1 MWGRLRSN
9 FAIRPVFGLAGL
21 LVMVTPIWPIGQASA
36 ATQQRGAAHVPH
48 CLHGTRART
57 SRLGRRWGTH
67 LRATRLRG
75 RPYLRCTAAFFSRQ
89 YISLA
94 LYPGLQIAN
103 SGGDDAK
110 TESIRTPTAILADGI
125 AATKP
130 GRFAAQENGLTASGQ
145 GGSVSR

>member
-1 MWGRLRSN
+1 VFLTAVNARYGTNPEFRMISAGGPTSVSDETSLPNANGKTKRDSALPPRDKGSDITAWEALGYTPARYEAAWQAVFAMYGR
-9 FAIRPVFGLAGL
+9 I
-21 LVMVTPIWPIGQASA
+21 
-36 ATQQRGAAHVPH
+36 
-48 CLHGTRART
+48 
-57 SRLGRRWGTH
+57 
-67 LRATRLRG
+67 
-75 RPYLRCTAAFFSRQ
+75 FSRQ

-110 TESIRTPTAILADGI
+110 TESTRTPTAILADGI

>member
-1 MWGRLRSN
+1 MYGR
-9 FAIRPVFGLAGL
+9 I
-21 LVMVTPIWPIGQASA
+21 
-36 ATQQRGAAHVPH
+36 
-48 CLHGTRART
+48 
-57 SRLGRRWGTH
+57 
-67 LRATRLRG
+67 
-75 RPYLRCTAAFFSRQ
+75 FSRQ

-145 GGSVSR
+145 GGSVSRSWSHTTVLLSSVSNSPPQPRPIRLSKRGPDIRQRIGGTHWTS